1 MVFLS
6 PAYAKQD
13 QIDSLGGD
21 ELQHLLL
28 QLHLAGEEA
37 PHAGAAPGVAYQA
50 HHPFKY
56 SDNN

>member
-1 MVFLS
+1 MVFCV
-6 PAYAKQD
+6 PAYAKQN

-21 ELQHLLL
+21 KLQHLLL

-50 HHPFKY
+50 QHSFKY
-56 SDNN
+56 RDNN